1 MSVATRALT
10 GLGAGPVPVAPP
22 HASPL
27 RRNLLALLGAVV
39 VLAVAGRII
48 ELRPLELVRDV
59 GNIGQFLKGYLN
71 PSFAHVGEYAWQC
84 VVTVCIAL
92 WGTVLAAAI
101 AVPLGLLGARNLAPH
116 PVVYLAARRVMD
128 VLRAVNEFVFALM
141 FVTAV
146 GLGPFA
152 GMLAL
157 GMHTGGVLGKLLS
170 ETIEAIDPGQLEGV
184 AAVGAGR
191 APRDRLRRGAA
202 GDAQLPVLHPAPLRV
217 GHPLRLGHRHGRRWR
232 HRLLPVGHHPRLQR
246 PRGGHGDPAHRR
258 HGHVRRRRV
267 RPGSGAWRSRHAFV
281 PERSW
286 FMRMLRLLGLA
297 ALVVLSLVAGAP
309 AQDAS
314 WPKELTFAL
323 LSTENA
329 AEVTRRWGPIIAQL
343 EKDLRVRVK
352 HVTATD
358 YRGTIEAL
366 KFKKAEIGHLGPK
379 SYVEASNNNY
389 ANVEPIAQLQ
399 LANGSLGYRSCLIV
413 HADSDL
419 FSPEDT
425 AGKTF
430 AFNDPNSTSGYLV
443 PSTFFMMEMGIDPQK
458 HFSQGDLLGL
468 ARGLDPGRRQQKVDV
483 ASTNLP
489 DLQQLTRENKVP
501 RGALRVIW
509 VSKLI
514 PNDPDRRPQGPAGRA

>member
-1 MSVATRALT
+1 
-10 GLGAGPVPVAPP
+10 
-22 HASPL
+22 
-27 RRNLLALLGAVV
+27 
-39 VLAVAGRII
+39 
-48 ELRPLELVRDV
+48 
-59 GNIGQFLKGYLN
+59 
-71 PSFAHVGEYAWQC
+71 
-84 VVTVCIAL
+84 
-92 WGTVLAAAI
+92 
-101 AVPLGLLGARNLAPH
+101 
-116 PVVYLAARRVMD
+116 
-128 VLRAVNEFVFALM
+128 
-141 FVTAV
+141 
-146 GLGPFA
+146 
-152 GMLAL
+152 
-157 GMHTGGVLGKLLS
+157 
-170 ETIEAIDPGQLEGV
+170 
-184 AAVGAGR
+184 
-191 APRDRLRRGAA
+191 
-202 GDAQLPVLHPAPLRV
+202 
-217 GHPLRLGHRHGRRWR
+217 
-232 HRLLPVGHHPRLQR
+232 
-246 PRGGHGDPAHRR
+246 
-258 HGHVRRRRV
+258 
-267 RPGSGAWRSRHAFV
+267 
-281 PERSW
+281 
-286 FMRMLRLLGLA
+286 MRMLRLLGLV

-329 AEVTRRWGPIIAQL
+329 AEVTRRWGPIVAQL
-343 EKDLRVRVK
+343 EKDLRIRIK

-389 ANVEPIAQLQ
+389 ANVEPVAQLQ

-413 HADSDL
+413 HADSDV

-443 PSTFFMMEMGIDPQK
+443 PSSFFMTEMGIDPQK
-458 HFSQGDLLGL
+458 HFGKVIFSGSHEASIL
-468 ARGLDPGRRQQKVDV
+468 AVTNRKVEV

-514 PNDPDRRPQGPAGRA
+514 PNDPVVVRKDLPPSLKAAIQESLVSMKSRSPEAFKDIGAWVGGFVPADDTKYQVIRDLNETAKRLKAAK